1 MTKEEAI
8 EFGNMWLQINEDCKD
23 SSTYEFFQMSIKALE
38 QESCEDTISCEAVID
53 WLKAKDI
60 IKLSFQEDTARK
72 ELKALSSVTP
82 QKPRWIPVSEMLPE
96 ENRTVIASTK
106 YGIYPEARYTKANGW
121 EWAYETASPGFW
133 MEIVCD
139 VNAWMPLPKPYRE
152 VEE

>member
-1 MTKEEAI
+1 
-8 EFGNMWLQINEDCKD
+8 
-23 SSTYEFFQMSIKALE
+23 
-38 QESCEDTISCEAVID
+38 
-53 WLKAKDI
+53 
-60 IKLSFQEDTARK
+60 
-72 ELKALSSVTP
+72 
-82 QKPRWIPVSEMLPE
+82 MLPE

-121 EWAYETASPGFW
+121 EWAYETAGPGFW